1 MIFFAVGKEIGMDR
15 SQALYQEALKYI
27 PGGVN
32 SPVRAYKSVGGHPLY
47 IDRAKGSRI
56 FDADGR
62 EYIDYV
68 CSWGP
73 LILGHADQR
82 IVDAVCRQAARGTSF
97 GANTEIEVKL
107 AKLITEIYPSIERV
121 RMVSSGTEA
130 AMSAVRLARAF
141 TGKDKIVKFDGCY
154 HGHSDSFLIR
164 GGSGLL
170 TLGISDSPG
179 VTKASANDTLVAKFN
194 DIGSVEKLI
203 VSNKGQIAAI
213 ILEPILGN
221 IGVIPPQQDFLAQL
235 RRITQDTGIV
245 LVFDEVITGF
255 RVALGGAQQLHGI
268 KPDLTCL
275 GKIIGGGLP
284 VGAFGGRADIMKL
297 LAPEGPVYQAGTLSG
312 NPVAM
317 TAGYET
323 ISILKQTGTYETLEE
338 RSALLAEGLIANARR
353 LGVECQLNR
362 VGSMMSTFFTGKGV
376 GDTDSART
384 ADNAFFTKYFLRM
397 LANGV
402 YIAPSQFEASFVSL
416 AHTGADIEKTVAAHY
431 ESLKEA
437 QLDR

>member
-1 MIFFAVGKEIGMDR
+1 MDK
-15 SQALYQEALKYI
+15 SELLYQEAVKYI

-56 FDADGR
+56 FDVDGR

-82 IVDAVCRQAARGTSF
+82 IVEAVCQQVARGTSF
-97 GANTEIEVKL
+97 GANTEIEIKL
-107 AKLITEIYPSIERV
+107 ARLITEIYPSIERV

-130 AMSAVRLARAF
+130 TMSAIRLARAF
-141 TGKDKIVKFDGCY
+141 TGKDKIIKFDGSY

-164 GGSGLL
+164 AGSGLL

-179 VTKASANDTLVAKFN
+179 VTRASANDTLVAKFN
-194 DIGSVEKLI
+194 DIESVEKLI
-203 VSNKGQIAAI
+203 KANKDQIAAV

-221 IGVIPPQQDFLAQL
+221 IGVIPPREGFLADL
-235 RRITQDTGIV
+235 RKITRDANIL

-255 RVALGGAQQLHGI
+255 RVALGGAQQLYGI
-268 KPDLTCL
+268 EPDLTCL
-275 GKIIGGGLP
+275 GKIIGGGFP
-284 VGAFGGRADIMKL
+284 VGAFGGRFDIMKL

-317 TAGYET
+317 TAGFET
-323 ISILKQTGTYETLEE
+323 ISVLKGPGVYETLEQ
-338 RSALLAEGLIANARR
+338 RSEFLAEGFSSNARR
-353 LGVECQLNR
+353 LGVNCWLNR
-362 VGSMMSTFFTGKGV
+362 VGSMMSVFFTGEKV
-376 GDTDSART
+376 VDSESARSS
-384 ADNAFFTKYFLRM
+384 DNALFSKYFSHM
-397 LANGV
+397 LGNGV

-416 AHTGADIEKTVAAHY
+416 AHSKADIEKTVVAHY
-431 ESLKEA
+431 ESLK
-437 QLDR
+437 

>member
-1 MIFFAVGKEIGMDR
+1 MIFFAVGEEIGMDK
-15 SQALYQEALKYI
+15 SQLLYQEALKYI

-56 FDADGR
+56 FDVDGR

-82 IVDAVCRQAARGTSF
+82 IVEAVCRQAARGMSF
-97 GANTEIEVKL
+97 GANTEIEIKL

-141 TGKDKIVKFDGCY
+141 TGRDKIVKFDGCY

-179 VTKASANDTLVAKFN
+179 VTQASANDTLVAKFN
-194 DIGSVEKLI
+194 DIGSVERVI
-203 VSNKGQIAAI
+203 ESNKDQIAAL

-221 IGVIPPQQDFLAQL
+221 IGVIAPREGFLAEL
-235 RRITQDTGIV
+235 RRITRDTGIV
-245 LVFDEVITGF
+245 LIFDEVITGF
-255 RVALGGAQQLHGI
+255 RVALGGAQQLYGVR
-268 KPDLTCL
+268 PDLTCL

-284 VGAFGGRADIMKL
+284 VGAFGGRSDIMKL

-317 TAGYET
+317 TAGFET
-323 ISILKQTGTYETLEE
+323 VSVLKDHGAYETLEE
-338 RSALLAEGLIANARR
+338 RSGLLAEGLSSNARR
-353 LGVECQLNR
+353 LGVDCQLNR
-362 VGSMMSTFFTGKGV
+362 VGSMMSIFFTGKRV
-376 GDTDSART
+376 ADSDSARS
-384 ADNAFFTKYFLRM
+384 ADNALFSKYFLRM
-397 LANGV
+397 LGNGV

-416 AHTGADIEKTVAAHY
+416 AHSKEDIEKTIAAHY
-431 ESLKEA
+431 ESLKQA
-437 QLDR
+437 TQVR

>member
-1 MIFFAVGKEIGMDR
+1 MDK
-15 SQALYQEALKYI
+15 SQLLYQEALKYI

-47 IDRAKGSRI
+47 IDRAQGSRI
-56 FDADGR
+56 FDVDGR

-73 LILGHADQR
+73 LILGHADPR
-82 IVDAVCRQAARGTSF
+82 IVEAVCRQAARGMSF
-97 GANTEIEVKL
+97 GANTEIEIKL

-130 AMSAVRLARAF
+130 AMSAVRIARAF

-179 VTKASANDTLVAKFN
+179 VTQASANDTLVAKFN
-194 DIGSVEKLI
+194 DIGSVERLI
-203 VSNKGQIAAI
+203 ESNKDQIAAL

-221 IGVIPPQQDFLAQL
+221 IGVIPPREGFLADL
-235 RRITQDTGIV
+235 RKITADANI
-245 LVFDEVITGF
+245 LLIFDEVITGF
-255 RVALGGAQQLHGI
+255 RVALGGAQQLYGI

-284 VGAFGGRADIMKL
+284 VGAFGGRSDIMKL

-317 TAGYET
+317 TAGFET
-323 ISILKQTGTYETLEE
+323 ISVLKDPGVYETLEE
-338 RSALLAEGLIANARR
+338 RGGLLAEGLSANARR
-353 LGVECQLNR
+353 LGVDCQLNR
-362 VGSMMSTFFTGKGV
+362 VGSMLSMFFTGKRV
-376 GDTDSART
+376 ADSDSARS
-384 ADNAFFTKYFLRM
+384 ADNALFSKYFSLM
-397 LANGV
+397 LGNGV

-416 AHTGADIEKTVAAHY
+416 AHSKEDIEKTIAAHY
-431 ESLKEA
+431 ESLKQA
-437 QLDR
+437 TQGR